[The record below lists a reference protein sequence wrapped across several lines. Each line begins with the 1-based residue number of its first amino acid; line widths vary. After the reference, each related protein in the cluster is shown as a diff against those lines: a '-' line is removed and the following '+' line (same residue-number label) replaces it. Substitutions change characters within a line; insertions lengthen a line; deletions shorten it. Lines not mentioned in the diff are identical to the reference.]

1 MNTLRPSILR
11 IPRSNTFPTVA
22 NNHMDGC
29 KLNAAAFTT
38 WKSLRRV
45 NCSYY
50 MANWNQLRPYHH
62 ICTTDT
68 SNDEK
73 YTTNDRRRFS
83 IKAFSSSPSTLL
95 STLPCTHYWTP
106 LHSPPALL
114 DTRYSIMKVSI
125 RGMSSIN
132 NTSNS
137 NNKSKDFSTIP
148 HNNNMH
154 HHSTIANG
162 NNNNA
167 DNNKHKVPFESLP
180 ASQKARILFKQYGT
194 VFVGTYFGIYFS
206 TLVSFFVILDFGLLD
221 PDTLSQIFKVS
232 KNMACETADIIGP
245 TGTGASMNEAANA
258 YAEDVRTETIA
269 DSRTFVDIVS
279 GYLKS
284 WDWTKKYAEKL
295 SENPHLA
302 NLAVAWFIV
311 KFTEPVRLAAAVV
324 VTPKVAKVLKLKKD
338 SKKKSDESTA

>member
-1 MNTLRPSILR
+1 
-11 IPRSNTFPTVA
+11 
-22 NNHMDGC
+22 MDGC
-29 KLNAAAFTT
+29 KLNAATFTT
-38 WKSLRRV
+38 WKSLRRA

-50 MANWNQLRPYHH
+50 TAKWNQLRPYH

-95 STLPCTHYWTP
+95 STLPYTHYWTP
-106 LHSPPALL
+106 LHSPRALL
-114 DTRYSIMKVSI
+114 D
-125 RGMSSIN
+125 
-132 NTSNS
+132 
-137 NNKSKDFSTIP
+137 TIP

-162 NNNNA
+162 NNDKA
-167 DNNKHKVPFESLP
+167 ENNKDRVPYESLP
-180 ASQKARILFKQYGT
+180 ASQKARILFKRYGT
-194 VFVGTYFGIYFS
+194 VFVGTYFGVYFT
-206 TLVSFFVILDFGLLD
+206 TLFSFFVILDFGLLD

-284 WDWTKKYAEKL
+284 WDWTKRYAEKL

-338 SKKKSDESTA
+338 SKKENKGTA